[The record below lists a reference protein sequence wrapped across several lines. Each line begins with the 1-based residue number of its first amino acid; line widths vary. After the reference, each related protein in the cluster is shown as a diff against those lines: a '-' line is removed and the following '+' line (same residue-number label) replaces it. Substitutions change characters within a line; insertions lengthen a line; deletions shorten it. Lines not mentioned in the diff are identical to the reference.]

1 MNRVELTPDTL
12 APLRRG
18 HPWVY
23 RSGLANPSELPEP
36 GVPVHLVDA
45 KGKPA
50 AFGLSDEGPIAVRV
64 LGRHPEPLPDL
75 LHRRIQHAAALRASL
90 VPDQTDAYRVLN
102 GEGDGLPGLIVDRY
116 DHTAVIRLYGHC
128 WEPHLETLV
137 LAASQLPNI
146 ETVIRRYGVRR
157 VDGREGA
164 EVLSGPNPGDEI
176 IVREAG
182 LRFIA
187 RPFTG
192 QKTGLFLDQR
202 EHRIRMA
209 NHAEGLTVV
218 NLFAYNGGFSVHAAA
233 RGAKRVVS
241 VDIAAAA
248 LDDAKENFRLN
259 GLDPGSHDFV
269 ATDVFKWN
277 PDAQAD
283 LVICDPPSLTHGK
296 DSDGAA
302 RKAYRDLATLSGGM
316 VRPGGLLASASCTA
330 RLSWDRWEQ
339 AVREGA
345 TRAGRWSWL
354 WRAGEPPD
362 HPVAVGHPEGRY
374 LKFALLTRHRARF
387 E

>member
-1 MNRVELTPDTL
+1 MNRIELTPDTL

-23 RSGLANPSELPEP
+23 RSGLTHPDELPEP
-36 GVPVHLVDA
+36 GTPVQLVDA

-64 LGRHPEPLPDL
+64 LARHPEPISELIKN
-75 LHRRIQHAAALRASL
+75 RVTHAAALRPAL
-90 VPDQTDAYRVLN
+90 VPVDTNAYRLLN
-102 GEGDGLPGLIVDRY
+102 GEGDGMPGLILDRY
-116 DHTAVIRLYGHC
+116 DHTAVVRVYGRC
-128 WEPHLETLV
+128 WEPHLDSIV
-137 LAASQLPNI
+137 LATSSLPTI
-146 ETVIRRYGVRR
+146 KTVIRRYGVRR
-157 VDGREGA
+157 VDGREGG
-164 EVLSGPNPGDEI
+164 EILTGRPIDDEI
-176 IVREAG
+176 IVQEAG
-182 LRFIA
+182 LRFLA

-202 EHRIRMA
+202 EHRIRMGR
-209 NHAEGLTVV
+209 HTEGRTLI

-233 RGAKRVVS
+233 RGAKRVIS

-248 LDDAKENFRLN
+248 LEDAKENFRLN
-259 GLDPGSHDFV
+259 GLDPNDHDFV
-269 ATDVFKWN
+269 TTDVFKWT
-277 PDAQAD
+277 PSAQAD
-283 LVICDPPSLTHGK
+283 VVICDPPSLTHGK

-302 RKAYRDLATLSGGM
+302 RKAYRDLAALSGSM

-330 RLSWDRWEQ
+330 RLNWERWEQ

-345 TRAGRWSWL
+345 TKVGRWSWL

-387 E
+387 N